1 MEQKLKGVPETLLV
15 PLWARATET
24 KHNDPIIK
32 DEKSVEIMDQIDYDF
47 SKFKNQEPTQVS
59 VAVRTEI
66 IDKAAKDFIDEYQDA
81 TIINIGCG
89 LDTRFLRVDNGRII
103 WYDLDLPEVISIRKQ
118 FFNVEEMHSIRKST
132 ICDVSKSKDFDCI
145 SEPQKSLIFEEN
157 ERHKMIAKSVFDY
170 SWIDDIDTN
179 EHVLIIAE
187 GIFMYLTEQEVK
199 DIMSKLAATFKGAEM
214 LLETTPASLVKQNQ
228 KQDLIK
234 DQYQIEAQLQW
245 GIKKGKDITKLNSHI
260 KFIED
265 WHYFDYHKDRW
276 RIIRWLSLIPGF
288 KDRFGNR
295 IVHIKFI

>member
-24 KHNDPIIK
+24 KNDNPIIK
-32 DEKSVEIMDQIDYDF
+32 DEKAIEIMDQIEYDF
-47 SKFKNQEPTQVS
+47 SKFKNQEPTLVS

-66 IDKAAKDFIDEYQDA
+66 LDRAVKSFIDKYQDA

-89 LDTRFLRVDNGRII
+89 LDTRFLRADNGRII

-118 FFNVEEMHSIRKST
+118 FFQES
-132 ICDVSKSKDFDCI
+132 
-145 SEPQKSLIFEEN
+145 

-170 SWIDDIDTN
+170 SWIDDINAN

-187 GIFMYLTEQEVK
+187 GIFMYLTEPEVK
-199 DIMSKLAATFKGAEM
+199 DIMSKLAAAFKEAEM

-228 KQDLIK
+228 KQDIIK
-234 DQYQIEAQLQW
+234 DQYQIEARLQW
-245 GIKKGKDITKLNSHI
+245 GIKKGKEIEKLNDRI
-260 KFIED
+260 EFIED

-276 RIIRWLSLIPGF
+276 KIIRWLSLIPTF

-295 IVHIKFI
+295 IVHLKFI

>member
-1 MEQKLKGVPETLLV
+1 MEQKLKGMPETLLV

-24 KHNDPIIK
+24 KHDTPIVK
-32 DEKSVEIMDQIDYDF
+32 DEKAVEIMDQIDYDF

-66 IDKAAKDFIDEYQDA
+66 LDRAVKSFIDKYPAAA
-81 TIINIGCG
+81 IINIGCG
-89 LDTRFLRVDNGRII
+89 LDTRFLRVDNGKIL

-118 FFNVEEMHSIRKST
+118 FFH
-132 ICDVSKSKDFDCI
+132 
-145 SEPQKSLIFEEN
+145 EN
-157 ERHKMIAKSVFDY
+157 ERQRMIAKSVFDY
-170 SWIDDIDTN
+170 SWIDDINTR

-187 GIFMYLTEQEVK
+187 GILMYLTEQEVK
-199 DIMSKLAATFKGAEM
+199 NIMDKLSNAFKGAEM

-234 DQYQIEAQLQW
+234 DQYQIEARLQW
-245 GIKKGKDITKLNSHI
+245 GIKRGKDIEKLNPQI
-260 KFIED
+260 KFIDD

-276 RIIRWLSLIPGF
+276 RIIRWLSLIPTF

-295 IVHIKFI
+295 IVHLKFI

>member
-1 MEQKLKGVPETLLV
+1 MEQKLTGVPETLLV
-15 PLWARATET
+15 PLWARAIET
-24 KHNDPIIK
+24 KHDNPIIK
-32 DEKSVEIMDQIDYDF
+32 DEKAVEIMDQIDYDF

-59 VAVRTEI
+59 IAVRTEI
-66 IDKAAKDFIDEYQDA
+66 LDNATKDFIDKYPTA

-89 LDTRFLRVDNGRII
+89 LDTRFLKVDNGKIC

-118 FFNVEEMHSIRKST
+118 FF
-132 ICDVSKSKDFDCI
+132 
-145 SEPQKSLIFEEN
+145 SES

-170 SWIDDIDTN
+170 SWIDDINTN

-187 GIFMYLTEQEVK
+187 GILMYLTEQEVE
-199 DIMSKLAATFKGAEM
+199 DIMGKLAHAFNRAEM

-245 GIKKGKDITKLNSHI
+245 GIKKGKDIEKLNSHI
-260 KFIED
+260 NFIED
-265 WHYFDYHKDRW
+265 WHYFDYHKNRW
-276 RIIRWLSLIPGF
+276 RIIRWLSLIPTF

-295 IVHIKFI
+295 IVHIKFN